1 MSIATNIL
9 KSPHVGVR
17 DLKIHLSSFLKKG
30 SLVVT
35 DRGVP
40 VNVILPYADAIE
52 LLDMLDEVTDAE
64 TVKTIRKGRKAI
76 SAGAKGIPVSD
87 VFRKIKKKA
96 K

>member
-40 VNVILPYADAIE
+40 VNVILPYADTIE
-52 LLDMLDEVTDAE
+52 LLDMLDEVTDSE
-64 TVKTIRKGRKAI
+64 TIKTIQEGRKAI
-76 SAGAKGIPVSD
+76 NAGTKGVPVSD
-87 VFRKIKKKA
+87 VFSKTKKRGK
-96 K
+96 